1 MSYLGNSLDNQQFT
15 PTVDYFNGN
24 ASTTSF
30 TLSRTVGSVYD
41 IQVVIENVPQ
51 NPASAFTIA
60 GNVITFT
67 SAPPSGTNNIY
78 VRYTSPVTQLIK
90 PAQGTVSNTEISSA
104 FSLWNL
110 SNSNINY
117 TAGNVGI
124 GTINPS
130 TILNV
135 QQSSAADATV
145 RLNNTNAGAY
155 AAALNID
162 ALNLT
167 GSRYNT
173 LYSSN
178 NGTYQWSISG
188 GGADSTM
195 AFGTGSSNTERMR
208 LDASGNLKFD
218 SGYGSV
224 ATAYG
229 CRLWVNF
236 NGTGTVAIRGS
247 GNITS
252 ISDNG
257 TGDYSIFFTNNM
269 PDNNYS
275 VCLSGMRDTDN
286 NGSLNTT
293 LLRSSVYGNTVS
305 TGNIRILAENDSG
318 TRVDPLMYSVAVF
331 R

>member
-30 TLSRTVGSVYD
+30 TLSKVVGSVYD

-110 SNSNINY
+110 SGANVSY
-117 TAGNVGI
+117 SAGNVGI
-124 GTINPS
+124 GITSPTAKLHVYGDSN
-130 TILNV
+130 NQFKV
-135 QQSSAADATV
+135 QSSGAEANFTLAGTSYGQINNDVGDFYITNGSAGGSVFLRTASTTQVTV
-145 RLNNTNAGAY
+145 TVAGDFRF
-155 AAALNID
+155 N
-162 ALNLT
+162 
-167 GSRYNT
+167 
-173 LYSSN
+173 
-178 NGTYQWSISG
+178 
-188 GGADSTM
+188 
-195 AFGTGSSNTERMR
+195 
-208 LDASGNLKFD
+208 
-218 SGYGSV
+218 SGYGSA

-275 VCLSGMRDTDN
+275 VCLSGMRDADN